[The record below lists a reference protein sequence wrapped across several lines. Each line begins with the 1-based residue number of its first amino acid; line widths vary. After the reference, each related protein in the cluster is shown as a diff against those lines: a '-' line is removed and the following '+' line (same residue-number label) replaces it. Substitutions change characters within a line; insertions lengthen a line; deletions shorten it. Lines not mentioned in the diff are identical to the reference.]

1 MKLTKV
7 LHCVVKARGAI
18 LKIIDILRGGEVTVS
33 CELFPPKP
41 GEPLEGAKEIVKE
54 IASLSPSFIS
64 VTYGAGGSTSKTT
77 VDVSREVQKYKL
89 PALAHL
95 TCVGAD
101 KKTIKDAIDELRNN
115 NIKNILALRGDEPSE
130 GKSIH
135 GDYKYASD
143 LAREIKNL
151 GDFCV
156 GGACYVEG
164 HPESKTLQDDINSLK
179 IKVDAGCEFFTSQM
193 FFDNDRFYNFMFRLL
208 GSGISVPIVAGIMPI
223 TNAAQISR
231 IFSLSGTALPPRFKA
246 MVDRFAGNPAALRQA
261 GLAYATGQ
269 IIDLISNGVNHIHIY
284 CMNRPNNARV
294 IMRGLDKIFIRTP
307 SGMT

>member
-1 MKLTKV
+1 M
-7 LHCVVKARGAI
+7 R
-18 LKIIDILRGGEVTVS
+18 IIDILSGGKVTVS

-41 GEPLEGAKEIVKE
+41 GEPLDGAKEIVKE
-54 IASLSPSFIS
+54 IAKLRPSFIS

-77 VDVSREVQKYKL
+77 VDVSTEVQKYDL

-101 KKTIKDAIDELRNN
+101 KKTIRDAVDELKSN
-115 NIKNILALRGDEPSE
+115 NIVNILALRGDEPS
-130 GKSIH
+130 GGNLIP

-143 LAREIKNL
+143 LAREIKKL
-151 GDFCV
+151 GEFCV
-156 GGACYVEG
+156 GGACYIEG
-164 HPESKTLQDDINSLK
+164 HPESKTLQDDINNLK
-179 IKVDAGCEFFTSQM
+179 IKVDSGCEFFTSQM

-208 GSGISVPIVAGIMPI
+208 GSGVNVPIVAGIMPI
-223 TNAAQISR
+223 TNSAQISR
-231 IFSLSGTALPPRFKA
+231 IFSLSGTALPPKFKA
-246 MVDRFAGNPAALRQA
+246 MVDRFVDNPAALRQA

-294 IMRGLDKIFIRTP
+294 IMRGLDKIF
-307 SGMT
+307 GA

>member
-1 MKLTKV
+1 M
-7 LHCVVKARGAI
+7 
-18 LKIIDILRGGEVTVS
+18 KIIDILNNGKATVS

-41 GEPLEGAKEIVKE
+41 GESLDGAKEIVKE
-54 IASLSPSFIS
+54 TAKLRPSFIS

-77 VDVSREVQKYKL
+77 VDVSREAQKNNV

-101 KKTIKDAIDELRNN
+101 KKTIEDTMDELKNN
-115 NIKNILALRGDEPSE
+115 NIRNILALRGDEPS
-130 GKSIH
+130 GGITVT

-156 GGACYVEG
+156 GGACYIEG
-164 HPESKTLQDDINSLK
+164 HPESRTLQDDIDSLK

-208 GSGISVPIVAGIMPI
+208 KSGVNVPIIAGIMPI

-231 IFSLSGTALPPRFKA
+231 VFSLSGTALPPKFKA
-246 MVDRFAGNPAALRQA
+246 MADRFSGNPAALRQA

-294 IMRGLDKIFIRTP
+294 IMKGLDKIFEPASINLT
-307 SGMT
+307 

>member
-1 MKLTKV
+1 MGRE
-7 LHCVVKARGAI
+7 RGI
-18 LKIIDILRGGEVTVS
+18 DLRIIDILNEGKVTVS

-41 GEPLEGAKEIVKE
+41 GEPLDGAREIVKE
-54 IASLSPSFIS
+54 IAKLAPSFIS

-101 KKTIKDAIDELRNN
+101 KKTIEDAVDELKKSD
-115 NIKNILALRGDEPSE
+115 IKNILALRGDEPS
-130 GKSIH
+130 GMKQVS

-143 LAREIKNL
+143 LAREIKKL
-151 GDFCV
+151 GDFCI
-156 GGACYVEG
+156 GGACYIEG
-164 HPESKTLQDDINSLK
+164 HPESKTLQSDIDSLK

-193 FFDNDRFYNFMFRLL
+193 FFDNDRFYNFMFRMLKN
-208 GSGISVPIVAGIMPI
+208 GVDVPIIAGIMPI

-231 IFSLSGTALPPRFKA
+231 IFSLSGTALPPKFKA
-246 MVDRFAGNPAALRQA
+246 MVDRFIGNPAALRQA

-294 IMRGLDKIFIRTP
+294 IMRGLDKIF
-307 SGMT
+307 GA

>member
-1 MKLTKV
+1 M
-7 LHCVVKARGAI
+7 LHCGTSERGI
-18 LKIIDILRGGEVTVS
+18 NLKIIDILNKGKVTVS

-41 GEPLEGAKEIVKE
+41 REPLDGAKEIVGE
-54 IASLSPSFIS
+54 IAKLRPSFIS

-77 VDVSREVQKYKL
+77 VDVSREVQKHGL

-101 KKTIKDAIDELRNN
+101 KKTIQKAIDELKNN
-115 NIKNILALRGDEPSE
+115 GIKNILALRGDEPAGSE
-130 GKSIH
+130 SVS
-135 GDYKYASD
+135 GDFKYASD
-143 LAREIKNL
+143 LANEIKKQ

-156 GGACYVEG
+156 GGACYIEG

-179 IKVDAGCEFFTSQM
+179 IKVDAGCEFFTTQM

-208 GSGISVPIVAGIMPI
+208 KSGVSVPIVAGIMPI

-231 IFSLSGTALPPRFKA
+231 IFSLSGTALPPKFKA
-246 MVDRFAGNPAALRQA
+246 MVDRFSGSPSALRQA

-284 CMNRPNNARV
+284 CMNRPSNAKV
-294 IMRGLDKIFIRTP
+294 IMQGLDKIFVP
-307 SGMT
+307 SNG

>member
-1 MKLTKV
+1 MLHYVANVRGIKL
-7 LHCVVKARGAI
+7 RIIEI
-18 LKIIDILRGGEVTVS
+18 LNEGKVTVS

-41 GEPLEGAKEIVKE
+41 GEPLDGVKEIVRE
-54 IASLSPSFIS
+54 IAKLTPSFIS

-77 VDVSREVQKYKL
+77 AFVSSEVQKYDL

-101 KKTIKDAIDELRNN
+101 KTTIKDAVDELKNN
-115 NIKNILALRGDEPSE
+115 NIKNILALRGDEPAY
-130 GKSIH
+130 GKSFQ
-135 GDYKYASD
+135 GDYRYASD
-143 LAREIKNL
+143 LALEIKKL

-156 GGACYVEG
+156 GGACYIEG
-164 HPESKTLQDDINSLK
+164 HPESKTLQEDIDSLK

-208 GSGISVPIVAGIMPI
+208 KSGVNVPIVAGIMPI

-231 IFSLSGTALPPRFKA
+231 IFSLSGTALPPKFKA
-246 MVDRFAGNPAALRQA
+246 MVDRFSGDPSALRQA

-294 IMRGLDKIFIRTP
+294 IMRGLDKIYVAAR
-307 SGMT
+307 SCQS